1 MRKSDHGILNPFQ
14 SHRFRVPDCDRYDGI
29 RIFSYRETP
38 FRQARRIIS
47 KNIFLDSLDYQDVEA
62 KIIYKA
68 FWIKTSTRRVGLLI
82 EVLLG
87 EIKPVVLLKFVF
99 ECRQKFKKR
108 TRFWGLS
115 RFRCKN
121 QITIIRVDS
130 NSKSAKQP
138 ILTLMREIKTIV
150 TVKHHFDYRD
160 IFFSLNNSL
169 EILGCHD
176 FHARIKIHSLS
187 IKNYRRRR
195 GSELRTETFVEEIR
209 RLVTVKIDVEYQQKS
224 KKLKKS
230 ISGRVPVYDGTTQV
244 TKIWIESFSLNVML
258 LLLTLLKWIIPI
270 VTEKQPFDYRNESFL
285 KTVFWKFWIIKI
297 LMQESVSRVLQSKPL
312 LQK

>member
-1 MRKSDHGILNPFQ
+1 
-14 SHRFRVPDCDRYDGI
+14 
-29 RIFSYRETP
+29 
-38 FRQARRIIS
+38 
-47 KNIFLDSLDYQDVEA
+47 
-62 KIIYKA
+62 
-68 FWIKTSTRRVGLLI
+68 
-82 EVLLG
+82 
-87 EIKPVVLLKFVF
+87 
-99 ECRQKFKKR
+99 
-108 TRFWGLS
+108 
-115 RFRCKN
+115 
-121 QITIIRVDS
+121 
-130 NSKSAKQP
+130 
-138 ILTLMREIKTIV
+138 MREIKTIV

-169 EILGCHD
+169 EILGYQD
-176 FHARIKIHSLS
+176 FPARIKIHSLS
-187 IKNYRRRR
+187 IKKYRRRR

-230 ISGRVPVYDGTTQV
+230 VSGRVRVYDGTNQV

-285 KTVFWKFWIIKI
+285 KTVFWNFWIIKI
-297 LMQESVSRVLQSKPL
+297 LMQESVSRVFQSKPL